1 MKRICVFCG
10 SGTGRLPEYAA
21 AAAELGHFLAENSIG
36 LVYGGASI
44 GIMGQVANAAL
55 DRGGEVIGVVPEFLA
70 VKEVAYTAL
79 DDLRIVPG
87 MHERKALMSELSDGF
102 MALPGGLGTIE
113 EFVEVLTWLQ
123 LGLHRKPCGLLN
135 VSGYFDAFIEFLDHV
150 TDQQFLKQSD
160 RDMVL
165 VEPRP
170 EHLIRNMLDFTAEES
185 SSKIAWAVKMNQ
197 SRAESL

>member
-1 MKRICVFCG
+1 MKRVCVFCG
-10 SGTGRLPEYAA
+10 SGTGRLPDYAA
-21 AAAELGHFLAENSIG
+21 AAVELGHFLAENRIG

-79 DDLRIVPG
+79 EDLRIVPG

-135 VSGYFDAFIEFLDHV
+135 VSGYFDAFIEFLNHV
-150 TDQQFLKQSD
+150 TDQQFLEQAD

-170 EHLIRNMLDFTAEES
+170 EHLIRSMLDFTAEES

-197 SRAESL
+197 SKAESL

>member
-10 SGTGRLPEYAA
+10 SGTGAHPAYAA
-21 AAAELGHFLAENSIG
+21 AAVELGHLLAKSGIG

-44 GIMGQVANAAL
+44 GMMGQVANAVL
-55 DRGGEVIGVVPEFLA
+55 DHGGEVIGVVPEFLA
-70 VKEVAYTAL
+70 VKEVAYTGL
-79 DDLRIVPG
+79 DDLRIVST

-123 LGLHRKPCGLLN
+123 LGLHEKPCGLLN
-135 VSGYFDAFIEFLDHV
+135 VRRYFDAFIEFLDHV
-150 TDQQFLKQSD
+150 TDQQFLEQSS

-165 VEPRP
+165 IEPDAGSLVKRMQNFRVEDSR
-170 EHLIRNMLDFTAEES
+170 
-185 SSKIAWAVKMNQ
+185 SKIAWAVEMNT
-197 SRAESL
+197 RGGE